1 MMYYEIDDTITYRR
15 PDGVDVRA
23 VVIARCDS
31 LINGQPG
38 LVGTDQH
45 GRRTYALDSEIIG
58 VSPTVAVRRRQQIA
72 ALLIAARQHDR
83 NGENDVA
90 ETYRR
95 EADRLI
101 EQAEQDGRATI
112 CAHGNQCPTC
122 NDARRAMGGEP

>member
-1 MMYYEIDDTITYRR
+1 MTYYEIDDTVTYRR

-23 VVIARCDS
+23 VVVARCDS

-38 LVGTDQH
+38 LVGTDQA
-45 GRRTYALDSEIIG
+45 GRRTYALDSEIVG

-83 NGENDVA
+83 NGESDVA
-90 ETYRR
+90 DTYRR

-101 EQAEQDGRATI
+101 EQAEQE
-112 CAHGNQCPTC
+112 
-122 NDARRAMGGEP
+122 EPRQG